1 MRENMLDRCPVST
14 YEQVRA
20 LSQLAGGWAGG
31 SPAQLSAAQLA
42 GLAFAWVPW
51 AKVAPPLLP
60 SSSSAPAGAADDY
73 RGPGAAPGGVV
84 PRVCA
89 GPHRQRQPGAGA
101 RGDRPRRA
109 PPGGQGAPR
118 PRGAATRPLSS
129 ACCCRRCCVDRLLCL
144 PLPCL
149 LLAPSRMLS
158 SVHSGTSPINTET
171 APRLRLL
178 QVQHRGLRENSA
190 IDLATIDFLVRAVKL
205 VAPDFDYQWLVDES
219 KENLPLG
226 GWVRICC
233 RGLQVACGL

>member
-51 AKVAPPLLP
+51 AKVAPPLLPP

-129 ACCCRRCCVDRLLCL
+129 ACCCRHCCVDRLLCL

-158 SVHSGTSPINTET
+158 SVHSGHHPSTPKQ
-171 APRLRLL
+171 PR
-178 QVQHRGLRENSA
+178 
-190 IDLATIDFLVRAVKL
+190 DCD
-205 VAPDFDYQWLVDES
+205 
-219 KENLPLG
+219 
-226 GWVRICC
+226 CC
-233 RGLQVACGL
+233 RCSTGGCVRTLPSTWPPLTFWCGQSSWWRQTLITSGWWMSQRRTFL